1 MLILYLY
8 ILNLQRWNSVF
19 SRQHYSYFIQ
29 TLLHICKKQI
39 VNMQLTPIKN
49 SSLLD
54 SKKNQNKITMSA
66 YVKNYQ
72 LFNIH

>member
-39 VNMQLTPIKN
+39 D

-54 SKKNQNKITMSA
+54 SEKNQNKITMSG

>member
-1 MLILYLY
+1 
-8 ILNLQRWNSVF
+8 
-19 SRQHYSYFIQ
+19 
-29 TLLHICKKQI
+29 
-39 VNMQLTPIKN
+39 MQLTPIKN

-54 SKKNQNKITMSA
+54 SEKNQNKITMSG

>member
-1 MLILYLY
+1 
-8 ILNLQRWNSVF
+8 
-19 SRQHYSYFIQ
+19 
-29 TLLHICKKQI
+29 
-39 VNMQLTPIKN
+39 MQLTPIKN